1 MRRKNFKRIYEIIE
15 KSYEILDLNWVKK
28 IREKEIEKMIECSDL
43 KVMIVLMENVQIF
56 IIKDIRIT
64 ET

>member
-28 IREKEIEKMIECSDL
+28 IREKEIQKMIECSDL
-43 KVMIVLMENVQIF
+43 KVMIVLMENVKIF